1 MTNLSTLYDAPSS
14 VVDRVSEAQAAPQ
27 GSASP
32 QASALSALYDARLG
46 AAQQTQVA
54 PSSEPAPQPQEERT
68 QEERA
73 RQAFYGQPEEAPAVE
88 VPENIKAMREA
99 DGARQMYSPQG
110 TYASVLPDDMMTAD
124 EAVKHIPEPVQRA
137 AISELREMAADV
149 AMSSDDVRALQSIAR
164 QIPSTPTEAE
174 RAAWR
179 SQAVARLS
187 ETYGDQANQVLQDA
201 RAFIA
206 QDPRRA
212 RLLNAKALG
221 DHPDTVLMV
230 ARLARQARIQGKL
243 K

>member
-1 MTNLSTLYDAPSS
+1 MTTLNHLAQEAVLSTLYDAP
-14 VVDRVSEAQAAPQ
+14 
-27 GSASP
+27 
-32 QASALSALYDARLG
+32 
-46 AAQQTQVA
+46 T
-54 PSSEPAPQPQEERT
+54 EPAPQPRAPETPNPSSESAPQQMALPREERSPI
-68 QEERA
+68 
-73 RQAFYGQPEEAPAVE
+73 FDGQPEEAPAVE
-88 VPENIKAMREA
+88 VPESIKAMREA
-99 DGARQMYSPQG
+99 DGLRQMYSPQG